1 MTVSIGKQKQIVKN
15 AENTE
20 YTAEGVHYNEE
31 PRQFIKVNHGLR
43 KQDLRPSGSSGRVI
57 KTQPAPRIYIND
69 GSNGSNLV
77 YSESYKLY
85 TTSEYT
91 PRVTSSYSNNFP
103 RYETKNTVY
112 NSVDGTKLHKY
123 GDSGGFSDYETI
135 RIK

>member
-31 PRQFIKVNHGLR
+31 PRQFIKVNH
-43 KQDLRPSGSSGRVI
+43 GRVI